1 MTEFDIDVIKG
12 EVKAGLEANVGED
25 GLKDMHLDD
34 LMDAMSHPK
43 ATDVIK
49 TLMALEAD
57 SVQAGE
63 PAPDFSLPR
72 LSGSGPDGCAPVTLS
87 DHFGKR
93 PVGLIFGS
101 YT

>member
-1 MTEFDIDVIKG
+1 MTEFDIDAIKG
-12 EVKAGLEANVGED
+12 EVKAGLAANVGED
-25 GLKDMHLDD
+25 GLKDMDLDD

-49 TLMALEAD
+49 TLMALEPG

-72 LSGSGPDGCAPVTLS
+72 LSGSGLDGNASVTLS
-87 DHFGKR
+87 DHFDKR